1 MMSHLHAGLSSETTE
16 KARLELNENPDTLHQ
31 DIQQVH
37 GCTTQLR
44 SAESDEPQA
53 MLYLQITS
61 TTLLHH
67 SHRRRDQLVTPSN
80 HWLLG
85 KSFPNQLQVDARGFS
100 VLAEAKP
107 PDCFGC

>member
-53 MLYLQITS
+53 MLYLQTS
-61 TTLLHH
+61 TTLLHQ

-85 KSFPNQLQVDARGFS
+85 KSFPQPAPSRCTRFLCSR
-100 VLAEAKP
+100 
-107 PDCFGC
+107 